1 MPPTLLLVEDDPLLA
16 DTLAATLATPEQ
28 QVEHI
33 ADGGIAA
40 ACLCEPHPYA
50 LVLLDLNL
58 PTRSG
63 LEVLAT
69 LRAVDRHTP
78 VLILTARAAIE
89 DRVKGLD
96 LGADDYLA
104 KPFAL
109 DELEARI
116 PELLETVQQGLFDK
130 AKRNLDEHTYAAHSL
145 AEAKE
150 LQEKNGGFIKTMWC
164 GDLACELEMK
174 DKAGMSSRCI
184 PFEQEHLDDVCP
196 VCGKPAKCMIYWGVA
211 Y

>member
-1 MPPTLLLVEDDPLLA
+1 MKGVPLRVEIGPKDIEA
-16 DTLAATLATPEQ
+16 GHC
-28 QVEHI
+28 V
-33 ADGGIAA
+33 
-40 ACLCEPHPYA
+40 
-50 LVLLDLNL
+50 
-58 PTRSG
+58 
-63 LEVLAT
+63 
-69 LRAVDRHTP
+69 AVRRDNGEKIT
-78 VLILTARAAIE
+78 V
-89 DRVKGLD
+89 
-96 LGADDYLA
+96 
-104 KPFAL
+104 AL

-116 PELLETVQQGLFDK
+116 PALLEDVQQGLFDK

-184 PFEQEHLDDVCP
+184 PFEQEHIDDVCP

>member
-1 MPPTLLLVEDDPLLA
+1 MHELALCDALLRMVRDISREEALDGVRSITVRVGTLSGVIPHFLTDCWTAVTDGTEYDGVPLRVEIGPKD
-16 DTLAATLATPEQ
+16 
-28 QVEHI
+28 I
-33 ADGGIAA
+33 
-40 ACLCEPHPYA
+40 
-50 LVLLDLNL
+50 
-58 PTRSG
+58 
-63 LEVLAT
+63 EVGHCV
-69 LRAVDRHTP
+69 AVRRDNGEKIT
-78 VLILTARAAIE
+78 V
-89 DRVKGLD
+89 
-96 LGADDYLA
+96 
-104 KPFAL
+104 AL

-116 PELLETVQQGLFDK
+116 PALLEDVQQGLFDK

-174 DKAGMSSRCI
+174 EKAGMSSRCI
-184 PFEQEHLDDVCP
+184 PFEQEHIDDVCP

>member
-1 MPPTLLLVEDDPLLA
+1 MCIRDSVEIGPKDIEA
-16 DTLAATLATPEQ
+16 GHC
-28 QVEHI
+28 V
-33 ADGGIAA
+33 
-40 ACLCEPHPYA
+40 
-50 LVLLDLNL
+50 
-58 PTRSG
+58 
-63 LEVLAT
+63 
-69 LRAVDRHTP
+69 AVRRDNGEKVT
-78 VLILTARAAIE
+78 V
-89 DRVKGLD
+89 
-96 LGADDYLA
+96 
-104 KPFAL
+104 AL

-116 PELLETVQQGLFDK
+116 PELLEAVQQGLFDK